1 MRVKGKIKMSWEEAP
16 DIITPGDLAKILDV
30 GIENARKIFD
40 EPDFPKISKDII
52 GNIGRADKEAAR
64 MYIQGVKINK
74 NNTKESL
81 LGMIYYELKRINS
94 TEEFRM
100 EKSEKMR
107 IINIRKFKTRI
118 YEFITILITLILTI
132 LSICQANLI
141 RGYKAVGGEYFVPI
155 FGILLI
161 LIIEDIYERGI
172 HNARK

>member
-16 DIITPGDLAKILDV
+16 DIITPGDLAKIL
-30 GIENARKIFD
+30 D

-100 EKSEKMR
+100 EKSEK
-107 IINIRKFKTRI
+107 
-118 YEFITILITLILTI
+118 
-132 LSICQANLI
+132 
-141 RGYKAVGGEYFVPI
+141 
-155 FGILLI
+155 
-161 LIIEDIYERGI
+161 
-172 HNARK
+172 

>member
-94 TEEFRM
+94 TEEFRWRRVKN
-100 EKSEKMR
+100 E
-107 IINIRKFKTRI
+107 N
-118 YEFITILITLILTI
+118 Y
-132 LSICQANLI
+132 
-141 RGYKAVGGEYFVPI
+141 
-155 FGILLI
+155 
-161 LIIEDIYERGI
+161 
-172 HNARK
+172 

>member
-1 MRVKGKIKMSWEEAP
+1 
-16 DIITPGDLAKILDV
+16 
-30 GIENARKIFD
+30 
-40 EPDFPKISKDII
+40 
-52 GNIGRADKEAAR
+52 
-64 MYIQGVKINK
+64 
-74 NNTKESL
+74 
-81 LGMIYYELKRINS
+81 
-94 TEEFRM
+94 
-100 EKSEKMR
+100 MR

-132 LSICQANLI
+132 ISIFQANSI